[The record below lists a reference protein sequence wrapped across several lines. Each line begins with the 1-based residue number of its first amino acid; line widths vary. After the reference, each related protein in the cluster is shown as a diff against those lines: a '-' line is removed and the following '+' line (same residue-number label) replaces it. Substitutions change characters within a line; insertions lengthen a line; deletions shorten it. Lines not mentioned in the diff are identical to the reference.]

1 MTQAGPLTLAPATP
15 LASASGWLPRI
26 GTLALLVGM
35 GLLVLPPLLYLAA
48 AAVTAGE
55 LGAVTIVALVGLAF
69 TTLSLATLATI
80 WAMLLALPLAW
91 LVIRTDLPFRTLCRW
106 LAVIP
111 LAIPSYIGAMSY
123 IALLGPVG
131 SVSAWLSALL
141 GTPQQWVNIYG
152 FWGGVFVLGLFTYP
166 YIFLLVSAALEA
178 TNPAVEETA
187 RSLGD
192 SPLGVFRR
200 VTLPMLRPS
209 MLAGGLLAFLYAL
222 SDFGS
227 PSLLR
232 VQVFTTAIYHQL
244 NTRFDQAAAAMLSF
258 VLVLITIAVLI
269 GQHMLL
275 RRRSYVTITGTARVA
290 RPLHLGRWRWPAAL
304 LAGMVLSLSVFI
316 PLGVLL
322 AQTGSLGH
330 FLEVVRE
337 QGDYI
342 KNSLLIAGLAATL
355 AAILGL
361 LIAFTARHTPPR
373 TGALLSGTIQI
384 GYAIPGTVL
393 GLSLILL
400 YNTYIPWVYGTVG
413 VLVVAYLIRF
423 LTQSVQGAA
432 VDGGHAA
439 AGEET
444 GMTLIDLSQVSLT
457 YPQAAAPALSDLTL
471 AVEEGATLS
480 ILGPSGCG
488 KTTVLRAIA
497 GFERPQTGA
506 ITISDR
512 PVCDAAHWVVPEERG
527 VGMVFQDYALFPHL
541 TVAENVAFGLQRLE
555 KAAAARTVAQ
565 TLNLVGLSG
574 FEDRYPHEL
583 SGGQQQRVALA
594 RARAPKP
601 IVLLL
606 DEPLSNLDHD
616 MRGQMPVGEEEIVRL
631 SGTTAVLVTHDH
643 DEAFAMADRVAV
655 LNHGRLEQVDT
666 PEAIYHTPS
675 TPFVGT
681 FVDLKIVAT
690 HIVTFRKS

>member
-35 GLLVLPPLLYLAA
+35 GLLVLPPLLYLAS
-48 AAVTAGE
+48 AAVKAGE
-55 LGAVTIVALVGLAF
+55 LGAVTIGSLVGLAV

-111 LAIPSYIGAMSY
+111 LAIPSYVGAMSY

-131 SVSAWLSALL
+131 SVNTWLRA
-141 GTPQQWVNIYG
+141 
-152 FWGGVFVLGLFTYP
+152 
-166 YIFLLVSAALEA
+166 
-178 TNPAVEETA
+178 
-187 RSLGD
+187 
-192 SPLGVFRR
+192 
-200 VTLPMLRPS
+200 
-209 MLAGGLLAFLYAL
+209 
-222 SDFGS
+222 
-227 PSLLR
+227 
-232 VQVFTTAIYHQL
+232 
-244 NTRFDQAAAAMLSF
+244 
-258 VLVLITIAVLI
+258 LI

-275 RRRSYVTITGTARVA
+275 RRRAYVTRTGTARLA
-290 RPLHLGRWRWPAAL
+290 RPLHLGRWRWPAGL

-423 LTQSVQGAA
+423 LTQSVQGVDAALTGINPHLEEAARSLAASPWRVLRRVLAPLVRPTLFAVWALVFISAMKELDATLLLRPAGFDTLPVRVYIHTVEAEYARAA
-432 VDGGHAA
+432 VMA
-439 AGEET
+439 
-444 GMTLIDLSQVSLT
+444 
-457 YPQAAAPALSDLTL
+457 
-471 AVEEGATLS
+471 
-480 ILGPSGCG
+480 
-488 KTTVLRAIA
+488 
-497 GFERPQTGA
+497 
-506 ITISDR
+506 
-512 PVCDAAHWVVPEERG
+512 
-527 VGMVFQDYALFPHL
+527 
-541 TVAENVAFGLQRLE
+541 
-555 KAAAARTVAQ
+555 
-565 TLNLVGLSG
+565 
-574 FEDRYPHEL
+574 
-583 SGGQQQRVALA
+583 
-594 RARAPKP
+594 
-601 IVLLL
+601 LLL
-606 DEPLSNLDHD
+606 IAFTALPW
-616 MRGQMPVGEEEIVRL
+616 MVVTRL
-631 SGTTAVLVTHDH
+631 REKKLV
-643 DEAFAMADRVAV
+643 
-655 LNHGRLEQVDT
+655 
-666 PEAIYHTPS
+666 
-675 TPFVGT
+675 
-681 FVDLKIVAT
+681 
-690 HIVTFRKS
+690 

>member
-1 MTQAGPLTLAPATP
+1 MTQAGPLTLTPSSSLAP
-15 LASASGWLPRI
+15 ASGWLAQI
-26 GTLALLVGM
+26 GTCLLLAVVGLV
-35 GLLVLPPLLYLAA
+35 VLTPLLYLDAA
-48 AAVTAGE
+48 DLIAGD
-55 LGAVTIVALVGLAF
+55 LGAVTIGSLVGLAAM
-69 TTLSLATLATI
+69 TLSLVTLATI

-91 LVIRTDLPFRTLCRW
+91 LVIRTDLPFRNLCRW

-111 LAIPSYIGAMSY
+111 LAIPSYVGAMSY

-131 SVSAWLSALL
+131 SVNTWLSSLIGA
-141 GTPQQWVNIYG
+141 PQQWVNIYG

-178 TNPAVEETA
+178 TNPSIEETA
-187 RSLGD
+187 RSLGE

-200 VTLPMLRPS
+200 ATLPMLRPS
-209 MLAGGLLAFLYAL
+209 ILAGGLLAFLYAL

-275 RRRSYVTITGTARVA
+275 RRRSYVTITGTARLA
-290 RPLHLGRWRWPAAL
+290 RPLHLGRWRWPAGL
-304 LAGMVLSLSVFI
+304 LAGMVLSLSVSI

-400 YNTYIPWVYGTVG
+400 YNTYNPWVYGSVG
-413 VLVVAYLIRF
+413 VLVLAYLIRF
-423 LTQSVQGAA
+423 LTQSVQG
-432 VDGGHAA
+432 V
-439 AGEET
+439 
-444 GMTLIDLSQVSLT
+444 
-457 YPQAAAPALSDLTL
+457 
-471 AVEEGATLS
+471 
-480 ILGPSGCG
+480 
-488 KTTVLRAIA
+488 
-497 GFERPQTGA
+497 
-506 ITISDR
+506 
-512 PVCDAAHWVVPEERG
+512 DAALTG
-527 VGMVFQDYALFPHL
+527 INPHL
-541 TVAENVAFGLQRLE
+541 
-555 KAAAARTVAQ
+555 
-565 TLNLVGLSG
+565 
-574 FEDRYPHEL
+574 
-583 SGGQQQRVALA
+583 
-594 RARAPKP
+594 
-601 IVLLL
+601 
-606 DEPLSNLDHD
+606 
-616 MRGQMPVGEEEIVRL
+616 EE
-631 SGTTAVLVTHDH
+631 A
-643 DEAFAMADRVAV
+643 ADRK
-655 LNHGRLEQVDT
+655 R
-666 PEAIYHTPS
+666 
-675 TPFVGT
+675 
-681 FVDLKIVAT
+681 
-690 HIVTFRKS
+690 

>member
-1 MTQAGPLTLAPATP
+1 MTQAGPLTLTSSTP
-15 LASASGWLPRI
+15 LVPASGWLAQI
-26 GTLALLVGM
+26 GAFLLLVGV

-48 AAVTAGE
+48 AALKAGE
-55 LGAVTIVALVGLAF
+55 LGAVTIGSLVGLTA

-91 LVIRTDLPFRTLCRW
+91 LVVRTDLPFRNFCRW

-131 SVSAWLSALL
+131 SVNLRLSALP

-244 NTRFDQAAAAMLSF
+244 NTRFDQAAAAILSF

-269 GQHMLL
+269 GQPMLL
-275 RRRSYVTITGTARVA
+275 LRRSYVTVTGSALLS

-304 LAGMVLSLSVFI
+304 LVGAVLGLSVFI

-322 AQTGSLGH
+322 AQTGSVGH

-342 KNSLLIAGLAATL
+342 KNSLLLAGLAATL
-355 AAILGL
+355 AVILG
-361 LIAFTARHTPPR
+361 FFFSSRRRHTSPR
-373 TGALLSGTIQI
+373 TGALLPGTIQI
-384 GYAIPGTVL
+384 GYAIP
-393 GLSLILL
+393 
-400 YNTYIPWVYGTVG
+400 
-413 VLVVAYLIRF
+413 
-423 LTQSVQGAA
+423 
-432 VDGGHAA
+432 
-439 AGEET
+439 
-444 GMTLIDLSQVSLT
+444 
-457 YPQAAAPALSDLTL
+457 
-471 AVEEGATLS
+471 
-480 ILGPSGCG
+480 
-488 KTTVLRAIA
+488 
-497 GFERPQTGA
+497 
-506 ITISDR
+506 
-512 PVCDAAHWVVPEERG
+512 
-527 VGMVFQDYALFPHL
+527 
-541 TVAENVAFGLQRLE
+541 
-555 KAAAARTVAQ
+555 
-565 TLNLVGLSG
+565 
-574 FEDRYPHEL
+574 
-583 SGGQQQRVALA
+583 
-594 RARAPKP
+594 
-601 IVLLL
+601 
-606 DEPLSNLDHD
+606 
-616 MRGQMPVGEEEIVRL
+616 
-631 SGTTAVLVTHDH
+631 
-643 DEAFAMADRVAV
+643 
-655 LNHGRLEQVDT
+655 
-666 PEAIYHTPS
+666 
-675 TPFVGT
+675 
-681 FVDLKIVAT
+681 
-690 HIVTFRKS
+690 